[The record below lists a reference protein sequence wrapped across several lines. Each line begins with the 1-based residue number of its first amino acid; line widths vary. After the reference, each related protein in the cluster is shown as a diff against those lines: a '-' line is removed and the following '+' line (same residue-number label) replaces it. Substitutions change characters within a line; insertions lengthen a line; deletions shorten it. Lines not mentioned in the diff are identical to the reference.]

1 MVKFKNLTRDQ
12 FIQSNFPYIDY
23 SLDYA
28 LDSLERLGAGKLEFY
43 GAEPHF
49 CMDDITYAD
58 MKVLKDKLDA
68 HGLSVVEVNVEN
80 CAYPTNLASK
90 NPATRLRTFRYFEK
104 AIQTAGT
111 IGAPYVL
118 VFPGYANM
126 DESIDDV
133 WNIAVDSMSRLA
145 VEAGFVRGIW

>member
-1 MVKFKNLTRDQ
+1 MKFKNLTRDQ
-12 FIQSNFPYIDY
+12 FILSNFPYIDY

-28 LDSLERLGAGKLEFY
+28 LDSLQRLGAGKLEFY

-58 MKVLKDKLDA
+58 MKVLKRKLDER
-68 HGLSVVEVNVEN
+68 GLSVVELNPEN
-80 CAYPTNLASK
+80 CAYPTNLSSK

-104 AIQTAGT
+104 AIRTAGV

-118 VFPGYANM
+118 VFPG
-126 DESIDDV
+126 
-133 WNIAVDSMSRLA
+133 
-145 VEAGFVRGIW
+145 